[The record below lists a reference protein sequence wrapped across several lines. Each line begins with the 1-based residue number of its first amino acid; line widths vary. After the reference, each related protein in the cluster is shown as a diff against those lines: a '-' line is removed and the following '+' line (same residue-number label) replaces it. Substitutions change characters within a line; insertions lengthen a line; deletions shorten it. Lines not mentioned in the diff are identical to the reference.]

1 MRLSE
6 HAKRLMIIHNF
17 SGILR
22 ILIDTFF
29 SIFILQTCG
38 MNAMLFFYVIE
49 RLLLGSMFV
58 FLSHTFSSKE
68 YVVFYRIGI
77 FIQFLFLVLLLTFQ
91 KELNS
96 YLFLLAL
103 IQGIGEG
110 FYWFSY
116 NIMVHEFNDLDQRIR
131 YIGYSNTFSKIMNMI
146 VPITLGSLITLGSYQ
161 LTFCL
166 LTILLFFLFLFS
178 FRLKISMRHHKVS
191 LLSYLKKVKK
201 EPLLKHAYWEAFL
214 EGMSKDSLNNIVLPL
229 LIYFSFGSEFSL
241 GILKSFFSLIA
252 ALVSYVIGK
261 RLLGPQIMKYTVF
274 SVFGIF
280 ISCFLYFIE
289 VSPTTILLYNIFY
302 HLLSPIRDFGFEHY
316 AHNMIDIA
324 HVKQDCVEHVAFR
337 EVILNIGR
345 IFSFLLIYL
354 IVNLLGSS
362 DHTYLLLTLILT
374 LPLLLIIWNLGK
386 IEKRVKKLLGQS

>member
-38 MNAMLFFYVIE
+38 MNAMLFFYLIE
-49 RLLLGSMFV
+49 RLLLGGMFV

-178 FRLKISMRHHKVS
+178 FCL
-191 LLSYLKKVKK
+191 
-201 EPLLKHAYWEAFL
+201 
-214 EGMSKDSLNNIVLPL
+214 
-229 LIYFSFGSEFSL
+229 
-241 GILKSFFSLIA
+241 
-252 ALVSYVIGK
+252 
-261 RLLGPQIMKYTVF
+261 
-274 SVFGIF
+274 
-280 ISCFLYFIE
+280 
-289 VSPTTILLYNIFY
+289 
-302 HLLSPIRDFGFEHY
+302 
-316 AHNMIDIA
+316 
-324 HVKQDCVEHVAFR
+324 
-337 EVILNIGR
+337 
-345 IFSFLLIYL
+345 
-354 IVNLLGSS
+354 
-362 DHTYLLLTLILT
+362 
-374 LPLLLIIWNLGK
+374 
-386 IEKRVKKLLGQS
+386 